1 MVADSRTDLGWL
13 RWTSPLGW
21 VENLA
26 PLTTPRPVAFLPIVL
41 LVAATAGA
49 AVVLSGRR
57 DVGDGAWA
65 RADRVRRAH
74 RPIRGPVALT
84 ARLERGV
91 AAAWIGGLA
100 LLAAVFGAA
109 ARAAAGGGLGNKS
122 IGQVVGRAGTG
133 APAATWLGY
142 ELLYVS
148 AILAFAA
155 AAQISATRADEADG
169 LVDNLLVRPLTRRRW
184 LLTRIGL
191 AAVAVF
197 VAGVASGVGGW
208 LGVGG
213 GKGLGLGRMLQAG
226 VSIAVPGLVVLG
238 LGTLVYGLLPRLAAP
253 VLYAFVLWSFVVSVI
268 GATITT
274 SRWLLDTSLLTHL
287 GAVPATEPRWGVVLT
302 MLGICVVAA
311 SLGVVA
317 FERRDLAGD

>member
-1 MVADSRTDLGWL
+1 
-13 RWTSPLGW
+13 
-21 VENLA
+21 
-26 PLTTPRPVAFLPIVL
+26 
-41 LVAATAGA
+41 
-49 AVVLSGRR
+49 
-57 DVGDGAWA
+57 
-65 RADRVRRAH
+65 
-74 RPIRGPVALT
+74 LT